1 MELLGP
7 GELFVYRG
15 LTIDINLLGSLRKVL
30 DPEFKTTDAVNVRRP
45 SKNPYRTMQTVLKD
59 ANAVCVRRK
68 SVRMRRD
75 TAVSMRTHP

>member
-15 LTIDINLLGSLRKVL
+15 LTININLQSSLRKVL

-68 SVRMRRD
+68 SVWMRRD
-75 TAVSMRTHP
+75 NAASMRTHP